1 MSFSILDMEKGLAA
15 EEDGLVWWERERDLY
30 VEFLWVYSLESA
42 GKEVKKVD
50 KKVGGGSGS

>member
-1 MSFSILDMEKGLAA
+1 MQEGLAA